1 MTNAMT
7 TEPDTQS
14 TTRLSW
20 GEVAIRLANSIAAE
34 GFNRG
39 DLAALRRMEPD
50 EPDAAALWRLT
61 ARYELSGSPEVER
74 KWALVLHG
82 IALMTKTAGDD
93 AAGRSAHVRGMP
105 IGRALF
111 SGDNPERT
119 TPFYSETRLNRLLTA
134 RGAMLRTLLARMFR
148 MMAAAN
154 QGFDWYQMA
163 QLILSDGYD
172 EERADR
178 IRRNIARDY
187 YWAENRANR

>member
-1 MTNAMT
+1 
-7 TEPDTQS
+7 
-14 TTRLSW
+14 
-20 GEVAIRLANSIAAE
+20 
-34 GFNRG
+34 
-39 DLAALRRMEPD
+39 MEPD
-50 EPDAAALWRLT
+50 EPDAAAFWRLT

-111 SGDNPERT
+111 AGDNPERT